1 MNLNQSKFIRVD
13 TATIIVSLCT
23 YLAYV
28 ILPMF
33 SAVLPQILRY
43 GVLALIFGFF
53 ITGAVLFNRKTG
65 AKTLLLLFVVTV
77 FIILMYLGKWRY
89 SGTDFMS
96 YIINAYMFWL
106 PLLYTPSVIALESET
121 KRKIYL
127 FTLFLFMITVLT
139 TIIGSIVYTDS
150 SRIMASGVTGESG
163 EQVLQYSKLNIGG
176 YGFVYGLV
184 VFMPFLFYGA
194 RRLNHKVFYI
204 ISIVLSILTVIF
216 TQYSIALMTVAA
228 LIVAVI
234 VFTRKNTALSVAV
247 AVITV
252 LGFFLMKD
260 FIIDVL
266 KVVMQMFYDNDF
278 RFLSDRLGV
287 LIELLNSSA
296 LTGHA
301 IVRRNLYQMSLDAF
315 LANPLIG
322 GIFTSHSLGGHSEI
336 LDILG
341 AIGIVGFGIF
351 GLALTS
357 HIKNIRLHKGTN
369 AYKYCIFSFLS
380 LIFIAMF
387 NTILTSSPIAV
398 SLFLI
403 PAVLPK
409 EGGTARIKITLK
421 SGRKS

>member
-13 TATIIVSLCT
+13 TATIVVSLCT

-53 ITGAVLFNRKTG
+53 IIGAVLLNKKSG

-77 FIILMYLGKWRY
+77 FVILMYLGKWRY
-89 SGTDFMS
+89 GGTDFMS
-96 YIINAYMFWL
+96 YIINAYMFWM

-127 FTLFLFMITVLT
+127 FTLFLFMITVFT

-184 VFMPFLFYGA
+184 VLMPFLFYGA

-204 ISIVLSILTVIF
+204 ISIALSILTVIF
-216 TQYSIALMTVAA
+216 TQYSIALVTVVV
-228 LIVAVI
+228 LIAAVI
-234 VFTRKNTALSVAV
+234 VFTRKNTALSVTI
-247 AVITV
+247 AVIAV

-260 FIIDVL
+260 YIIEFL
-266 KVVMQMFYDNDF
+266 KMVMQIFYDNDF

-287 LIELLNSSA
+287 LIELLNSSM

-301 IVRRNLYQMSLDAF
+301 LVRTNLYQMSFDAF
-315 LANPLIG
+315 LANPLVG
-322 GIFTSHSLGGHSEI
+322 SVFSPHSLGGHSEI

-341 AIGIVGFGIF
+341 AIGIVG
-351 GLALTS
+351 LAILVLILS
-357 HIKNIRLHKGTN
+357 EHVKNIRLHKGTN
-369 AYKYCIFSFLS
+369 AYKYCIFSFVIL
-380 LIFIAMF
+380 LFIAMF
-387 NTILTSSPIAV
+387 NTVLTSSPIAV

-403 PAVLPK
+403 PVVLPE
-409 EGGTARIKITLK
+409 EGVKAMIKLTVN
-421 SGRKS
+421 SGRKI

>member
-1 MNLNQSKFIRVD
+1 MNFNQSKFIRVD
-13 TATIIVSLCT
+13 TAAITVSLCT

-43 GVLALIFGFF
+43 GVLAVIFGLF
-53 ITGAVLFNRKTG
+53 IIGAVLLNKKSGVKTV
-65 AKTLLLLFVVTV
+65 LLLCAVTV

-89 SGTDFMS
+89 GGTDFMS
-96 YIINAYMFWL
+96 YFINAYMFWL
-106 PLLYTPSVIALESET
+106 PLLYMPSVTALESET

-127 FTLFLFMITVLT
+127 FALFLFMITVVT
-139 TIIGSIVYTDS
+139 TIIGSIVHTDS

-204 ISIVLSILTVIF
+204 ISIGLSILTVIF
-216 TQYSIALMTVAA
+216 TQYSIALVTVVV
-228 LIVAVI
+228 LIAAVI
-234 VFTRKNTALSVAV
+234 VFTRKNTALSVSV
-247 AVITV
+247 AIVAV

-260 FIIDVL
+260 FIIDFL
-266 KVVMQMFYDNDF
+266 EAVMQMFYDNDF

-287 LIELLNSSA
+287 LIELLDSSM

-301 IVRRNLYQMSLDAF
+301 LVRRNLYQMSLDAF
-315 LANPLIG
+315 LANPIIG
-322 GIFTSHSLGGHSEI
+322 SIFTPHSLGGHSEI

-341 AIGIVGFGIF
+341 AIGIAGFGF
-351 GLALTS
+351 LALTLTEYV
-357 HIKNIRLHKGTN
+357 KNIRLHKGTN
-369 AYKYCIFSFLS
+369 AYKYCVFSFLI

-387 NTILTSSPIAV
+387 NTVLTSSPIAV

-403 PAVLPK
+403 PAVLPE
-409 EGGTARIKITLK
+409 EGGSAKIKITVN
-421 SGRKS
+421 SGRKI